1 MSRVATII
9 LNRNLPEVTN
19 NLYEHLKKYDQNQTD
34 IFVLEAGSDQE
45 NLSKYY
51 TWYANELDIMKNGLR
66 YNRGMN
72 YALLKLFKENNWN
85 KYDAFF
91 LITNDTEL
99 SSKKTINPLM
109 SLMDKQKNLGIISPC
124 SKKWGEKFLLKKQT
138 TKYFWFIHNN
148 AYLLRRK
155 FIESVM
161 ETNDPNFMN
170 FVFDG
175 TNFRGYLS
183 ESELIAKAYLNDWAA
198 AITSEV
204 YAEHNETYLLNKSD
218 LIRTE
223 GFSENLKLYLEE
235 GRRWIKSKYGFSSHW
250 SMHQYTKTLYDQFF
264 KHHPELN
271 KYKL

>member
-51 TWYANELDIMKNGLR
+51 TWYANEPDIMKNGLR

-124 SKKWGEKFLLKKQT
+124 SEKWGEKFLLKKQT

>member
-155 FIESVM
+155 FI
-161 ETNDPNFMN
+161 D
-170 FVFDG
+170 
-175 TNFRGYLS
+175 
-183 ESELIAKAYLNDWAA
+183 
-198 AITSEV
+198 
-204 YAEHNETYLLNKSD
+204 
-218 LIRTE
+218 
-223 GFSENLKLYLEE
+223 
-235 GRRWIKSKYGFSSHW
+235 
-250 SMHQYTKTLYDQFF
+250 
-264 KHHPELN
+264 
-271 KYKL
+271 

>member
-9 LNRNLPEVTN
+9 LNRNLPEITN

-51 TWYANELDIMKNGLR
+51 TWYANEPDIMKNGLR

-99 SSKKTINPLM
+99 SSEKTIDPLM

-161 ETNDPNFMN
+161 ETIDPNFMN

-175 TNFRGYLS
+175 SNFRGYLS
-183 ESELIAKAYLNDWAA
+183 ESELIGKAYLNDWAA
-198 AITSEV
+198 AITNEV
-204 YAEHNETYLLNKSD
+204 NAEENESYLLEKSD

-223 GFSENLKLYLEE
+223 GHDENLKLYLEE

-264 KHHPELN
+264 EHHPELK